1 MRLQRGAYGRSVT
14 GFPPCPARTGWLAR
28 LLGDRAGNVLAM
40 TAAALLP
47 LLGLIG
53 GGIDIGRGYLSQSRL
68 QQACDAGVLAARK
81 RLGTEVAVT
90 GEIPAEAGLSGDR
103 FFNLNFRNGA
113 YGTENRTFEMTL
125 EEDFSITGRATVD
138 VPTTLMAIFGFD
150 ELPVEVVCQ
159 AQLNMANTDI
169 MMVLDVTGSM
179 SQTNPGDTATRME
192 SLKSTVRSF
201 HAEMLANAPPTTRLR
216 FGFVPY
222 STNVNVG
229 SLLQDG
235 WVNTDWHYQ
244 SRQFFRELGPL
255 TTRSYDRNWI
265 HKSGSVAAATVLS
278 TYAATYHAA
287 VPGYSYIDAFEKLVT
302 VPSQPASYS
311 CDRANP
317 ASTFTRND
325 RKLST
330 TTEPFAGPPS
340 GTRKIETIERTENGT
355 SKWTDRSGGTCYVK
369 AQVYSAYVRTFEWVT
384 DPYQTSIGKWR
395 YDQFTTADLGMDLG
409 NWRTDSNGCIEERA
423 TYEVDNWTNVDLSRA
438 LDLDL
443 DRLPTSD
450 PATRWSPMYPG
461 VIYARSLKYDGS
473 GSFTKSQ
480 KVTTDDY
487 VRPGIMGYAAC
498 PAAARKLA
506 PLTPEQLNAYLATLQ
521 PVGSTYHDIGMI
533 WGGRLISP
541 TGLFASEN
549 ADVSRTRP
557 STRHLIFLTDG
568 ETAPLD
574 ISYSSY
580 GLEPLDQ
587 RRWKPGSPLTLT
599 QTVERRF
606 SFACE
611 QVKNRNV
618 SVWVISFGTAANPV
632 MEACAG
638 ADRYFVADDAEE
650 LQEVFATIARRMGE
664 LRVTR

>member
-1 MRLQRGAYGRSVT
+1 MTGTTPCPPLPQT
-14 GFPPCPARTGWLAR
+14 GFLAR
-28 LLGDRAGNVLAM
+28 LLRDRAGNTIIMV
-40 TAAALLP
+40 AAALFP

-53 GGIDIGRGYLSQSRL
+53 GGVDIGRGYLSQSRL

-90 GEIPAEAGLSGDR
+90 GEIPEEAVMSGER

-113 YGTENRTFEMTL
+113 YGTENRTFAMTL
-125 EEDFSITGRATVD
+125 EEDFSITGQATVD
-138 VPTTLMAIFGFD
+138 VPTTLMSIFGFNNM
-150 ELPVEVVCQ
+150 PVEVTCQ

-179 SQTNPGDTATRME
+179 AQTNPGDSQTRIE
-192 SLKSTVRSF
+192 TLKQTVRNF
-201 HAEMLANAPPTTRLR
+201 HAQLLANAPPTTRLR

-229 SLLQDG
+229 ALLQDG
-235 WVNTDWHYQ
+235 WVNTAWNYQ
-244 SRQFFRELGPL
+244 SREVVVELGPL
-255 TTRSYDRNWI
+255 TTRSYDRNWVY
-265 HKSGSVAAATVLS
+265 KSGSVDAATVLS
-278 TYAATYHAA
+278 TYPATYHAPTA
-287 VPGYSYIDAFEKLVT
+287 GYTYVDANERVVT
-302 VPSQPASYS
+302 VPAQPARYT
-311 CDRANP
+311 CDQPNA
-317 ASTFTRND
+317 ASTFTRVD

-330 TTEPFAGPPS
+330 STEPFAGPPS
-340 GTRKIETIERTENGT
+340 GTRKIETYERTENGT
-355 SKWTDRSGGTCYVK
+355 YNWTDRSAATCYK
-369 AQVYSAYVRTFEWVT
+369 KSQVYNTYVRTYEWVT
-384 DPYQTSIGKWR
+384 DPYQTTVSKWR
-395 YDQFTTADLGMDLG
+395 YDRLPRDVSA
-409 NWRTDSNGCIEERA
+409 WRTQSNGCIEERS
-423 TYEVDNWTNVDLSRA
+423 TYEVDDWNNVDLSRA

-443 DRLPTSD
+443 DLVPTSD
-450 PATRWSPMYPG
+450 AATKWSPMYPNI
-461 VIYARSLKYDGS
+461 IYARSMRYNGT
-473 GSFTKSQ
+473 GSFTKTQ
-480 KVTTDDY
+480 KVTNEDFVNPNVLGT
-487 VRPGIMGYAAC
+487 AAC

-506 PLTPEQLNAYLATLQ
+506 PITPSQLDTYLATLQ
-521 PVGSTYHDIGMI
+521 PTGATYHDIGMI

-549 ADVSRTRP
+549 ADVSATRP

-580 GLEPLDQ
+580 GMEPLDE
-587 RRWKPGSPLTLT
+587 RRWTQGSGLTLT

-606 SFACE
+606 SFACQ

-632 MEACAG
+632 MQACAG
-638 ADRYFVADDAEE
+638 ADRYFVAADAEE
-650 LQEVFATIARRMGE
+650 LDETFATIAKRMGE